1 MNESDI
7 MSETHKYSTISRRSI
22 LRGLGAGS
30 LLLPGMWKNAAAQS
44 TAQPL
49 KAAFFYYAN
58 GAHPDWAP
66 TGQGTDFALTPH
78 LKGLTPIK
86 SDVIL
91 FRKLMA
97 QRNTALNPH
106 KGATLHLSSA
116 GAPDSFDQTIVAHI
130 KSKGQMTPVPSL
142 ELAAGQSSGGGGV
155 APSLSQ
161 LNGQFL
167 PGIRNPL
174 VAYQR
179 IAGAISPGNPMTKD
193 PAGGTM
199 VKGLQAKKSLIDFLK
214 DDVNVLRTRA
224 GNREKQHIDSYLDS
238 IRELE
243 GKLGGFAGEVKAT
256 ATCEKGPAPTTPTSF
271 EAHCSDIPMVD
282 RMYMDTIAMGF
293 ACGVTRVASI
303 MWGGGECAEPLNWL
317 GVGSWH
323 STSHQNPTSA
333 GQAKLIQL
341 QSYFC
346 EEYAYFVGKLKTL
359 GLFDSTVALLAT
371 QNGNSTES
379 GFSKETHD
387 RHNAMFMIS
396 GKLGGYFNSL
406 GKVVDCNDLNH
417 NDLYA
422 HIAKGFGM
430 NPVVGMPAWNKGP
443 LPGVV

>member
-1 MNESDI
+1 MGTGTNFTLTKHLE
-7 MSETHKYSTISRRSI
+7 
-22 LRGLGAGS
+22 GLA
-30 LLLPGMWKNAAAQS
+30 
-44 TAQPL
+44 
-49 KAAFFYYAN
+49 
-58 GAHPDWAP
+58 
-66 TGQGTDFALTPH
+66 
-78 LKGLTPIK
+78 PIK
-86 SDVIL
+86 SDVII

-116 GAPDSFDQTIVAHI
+116 GAADSFDQTIVQHLKA
-130 KSKGQMTPVPSL
+130 KGGMTPVPSL
-142 ELAAGQSSGGGGV
+142 ELAAGRSSGGGGV

-161 LNGQFL
+161 VAGQFL

-179 IAGAISPGNPMTKD
+179 IAGSISPGNPMVKD

-199 VKGLQAKKSLIDFLK
+199 TKGLAAKKSLIDFLR
-214 DDVNVLRTRA
+214 DDVAILRARA
-224 GNREKQHIDSYLDS
+224 GNREKQHLDSYLDS

-243 GKLGGFAGEVKAT
+243 GKLGGFMGEVNAS
-256 ATCEKGPAPTTPTSF
+256 ASCSKGTAPTTPANF

-293 ACGVTRVASI
+293 ACGVTRVAST

-323 STSHQNPTSA
+323 STSHQNPNSA
-333 GQAKLIQL
+333 GQAKLITL

-346 EEYAYFVGKLKTL
+346 EEYAYFVSRLKAL
-359 GLFDSTVALLAT
+359 GLFDSTVAILAT

-387 RHNAMFMIS
+387 RHNAMFMLT
-396 GKLGGYFNSL
+396 GRGGGYFNSL

-422 HIAKGFGM
+422 HVAKAFGM
-430 NPVVGMPAWNKGP
+430 NPIVGMPAWNKGP